1 VALTGPVTQ
10 PEVRVPRTVDVA
22 RWLWVAG
29 ALLSAVRSLV
39 VLADRQGLRDQ
50 VRQLDPTLFGQQV
63 ETAVNGEIVLGVV
76 FSAAVVGLYVVVANK
91 MRGGRSWARVLLT
104 FFGGIFVVL
113 GLLGMFGLADGMATA
128 QGLTVD
134 PLEVALSALG
144 LVLEVAALV
153 AMWLK
158 PSNDYFRAMSARL
171 VVPPRQRSPR

>member
-1 VALTGPVTQ
+1 MSQ
-10 PEVRVPRTVDVA
+10 PEVSVPRTVDVA
-22 RWLWVAG
+22 RWLWVAS

-63 ETAVNGEIVLGVV
+63 EAAVNGEIVLGVLI
-76 FSAAVVGLYVVVANK
+76 SAVTVALYVLVANK

-104 FFGGIFVVL
+104 FFGGLFVVL
-113 GLLGMFGLADGMATA
+113 GLLGMFGVADGMAAA

-134 PLEVALSALG
+134 PLQVALSALG
-144 LVLEVAALV
+144 LVLDVAALV

-158 PSNDYFRAMSARL
+158 PSNDYFRTMSARF
-171 VVPPRQRSPR
+171 VMR

>member
-1 VALTGPVTQ
+1 MTQ
-10 PEVRVPRTVDVA
+10 PEVAVPRTVDIA

-29 ALLSAVRSLV
+29 ALLSAVRALV

-63 ETAVNGEIVLGVV
+63 EAAVNGEIVLGVL
-76 FSAAVVGLYVVVANK
+76 FSAATVALYVLVANK

-104 FFGGIFVVL
+104 FFGVIFVVL
-113 GLLGMFGLADGMATA
+113 GVLGMFGVADGMAAA

-144 LVLEVAALV
+144 LVLDVAALV

-158 PSNDYFRAMSARL
+158 PSNDYFRTMSVRF
-171 VVPPRQRSPR
+171 VMPPQQPQRW